1 MALPQNAI
9 KTITLEG
16 VVKNNATHE
25 FVPVVLHRMTAPLNL
40 VPSCYDPRPD
50 QSPPWVKTLL
60 ESVPERPPSR
70 LPPPGTSQ
78 LHGHLARFRGDGR
91 AGIVFE
97 LDNVQLD
104 GATADPVSVPRLVVK
119 IARPNRLAS
128 LAREAWFYD
137 EMECLQGSAIA
148 RCYGWFE
155 MQLSPG
161 QTVPAW
167 KAHPTEDPHWHDYV
181 LEVDETYGTIHPD
194 QLARSARRDVLS
206 VLLLEQLGPTMPLG
220 PLPESARTDITSLY
234 EDISHLG
241 ISAAE
246 DVRWHN
252 ILQAP
257 QYEPCLPSLPSPF
270 TNRVHSWRKINFEL
284 PVKTNLTP
292 WQLSL
297 SYKAHLRT
305 MFEEAEDEGTEDPWP

>member
-9 KTITLEG
+9 KTVTLEG
-16 VVKNNATHE
+16 VVEKNATHE
-25 FVPVVLHRMTAPLNL
+25 LVPAVLHRMSAPLDF
-40 VPSCYDPRPD
+40 VPSCYDPRPN
-50 QSPPWVKTLL
+50 QSPSWVKTLL

-70 LPPPGTSQ
+70 LPQPGTSQ
-78 LHGHLARFRGDGR
+78 LHGHLARFLGDGR
-91 AGIVFE
+91 SGIVFE

-104 GATADPVSVPRLVVK
+104 GVPPDPLSVPRLVVK
-119 IARPNRLAS
+119 IARANRLAA

-137 EMECLQGSAIA
+137 EMECLQGSTIP

-167 KAHPTEDPHWHDYV
+167 KAHPAEDATEEDYA
-181 LEVDETYGTIHPD
+181 LDNDKMFGTVHPD
-194 QLARSARRDVLS
+194 QLARTARRDVIF
-206 VLLLEQLGPTMPLG
+206 VLLLEQLGPRMPLG
-220 PLPESARTDITSLY
+220 PLPESDKTDITSLY

-241 ISAAE
+241 IAVVQ
-246 DVRWHN
+246 DIRFQN

-270 TNRVHSWRKINFEL
+270 TNRVHSWRKIDFEL
-284 PVKTNLTP
+284 AVKTNLTL
-292 WQLSL
+292 WQLSTD
-297 SYKAHLRT
+297 YKPELKD
-305 MFEEAEDEGTEDPWP
+305 MFEDAELDGAQNPW

>member
-9 KTITLEG
+9 KTVTLEG
-16 VVKNNATHE
+16 VVENTATRQ
-25 FVPVVLHRMTAPLNL
+25 FDPAVLHRMSAPLDL
-40 VPSCYDPRPD
+40 VPSCYDPRPN
-50 QSPPWVKTLL
+50 QSPSWVKTLL

-78 LHGHLARFRGDGR
+78 LHGHLATFLGDGR
-91 AGIVFE
+91 SGIVFA

-104 GATADPVSVPRLVVK
+104 GATPDPRSVPRLVVK
-119 IARPNRLAS
+119 IARPNRLAA

-137 EMECLQGSAIA
+137 EMECLQGSTIA

-155 MQLSPG
+155 MQLSLD

-167 KAHPTEDPHWHDYV
+167 KAHPAEDTTEEDYA
-181 LEVDETYGTIHPD
+181 LENDKIYGTVHPD
-194 QLARSARRDVLS
+194 QLARTARRDVIS
-206 VLLLEQLGPTMPLG
+206 VLLLEQLGPRMPLG
-220 PLPESARTDITSLY
+220 PLPDSAKNDITSLY

-241 ISAAE
+241 IAVAE
-246 DVRWHN
+246 DVRWQN

-270 TNRVHSWRKINFEL
+270 TNRVHSWRKIDFEL
-284 PVKTNLTP
+284 AVKTNLTP
-292 WQLSL
+292 WQLST
-297 SYKAHLRT
+297 SYESHLDS
-305 MFEEAEDEGTEDPWP
+305 MFEDAEEEGAEDP